1 MSDNKLQTLF
11 DSVADT
17 LIQAVAIKEVA
28 VVNEKGDKTVEVF
41 LPAPGH
47 IGNAIA
53 FLKNNNFT
61 AADNNDKLTELKNRL
76 AARRRPVL
84 TKSSLE
90 DAIEDASFQMTG
102 SGGIQ

>member
-1 MSDNKLQTLF
+1 MSDKLKTLF

-17 LIQAVAIKEVA
+17 LIQAVAIKEVV
-28 VVNEKGDKTVEVF
+28 VVNENGDKTTEVF

-61 AADNNDKLTELKNRL
+61 AADDNDKLTELKSRL

-84 TKSSLE
+84 PRASLE
-90 DAIEDASFQMTG
+90 DAVEDASFQMTG
-102 SGGIQ
+102 MGGIQ